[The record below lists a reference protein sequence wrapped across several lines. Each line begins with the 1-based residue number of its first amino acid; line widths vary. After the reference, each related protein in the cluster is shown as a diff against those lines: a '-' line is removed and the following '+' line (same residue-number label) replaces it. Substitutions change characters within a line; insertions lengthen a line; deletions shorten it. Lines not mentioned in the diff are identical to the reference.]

1 MYGVEEWQRYIIL
14 LLDEM
19 HIREDI
25 VYNKHDGSV
34 VGFVDLGDINNH
46 LQRFEHLIN
55 GKQSRIQHPAKS
67 MFTIMVRGL
76 FTKLRFPYA
85 HFSCVNLTGE
95 QITPLFWEAVY
106 RVEWC
111 ELKVVGATFDGAAPN
126 RRFLQLQDPGPKP
139 ILHKVIN
146 PYAGPEKREIF
157 FFSDPPHLIKTV
169 RNCWFSSARHLW
181 VRKSTTVYQ
190 YM

>member
-1 MYGVEEWQRYIIL
+1 
-14 LLDEM
+14 M
-19 HIREDI
+19 HIRKDV

-34 VGFVDLGDINNH
+34 VGFVDIRDINNH

-76 FTKLRFPYA
+76 FTKFYA
-85 HFSCVNLTGE
+85 HFLCVNLTGE

-106 RVEWC
+106 RVERC
-111 ELKVVGATFDGAAPN
+111 ELKVVGATFDGAVPN
-126 RRFLQLQDPGPKP
+126 RRFLQLQDTGPKP
-139 ILHKVIN
+139 ILHKVTN

-157 FFSDPPHLIKTV
+157 RPSTLNQ
-169 RNCWFSSARHLW
+169 NCTELLVFL
-181 VRKSTTVYQ
+181 STTSVGKKKY
-190 YM
+190 YSIHACVSCK